1 MIKLKLM
8 NESRRVVNTPKQL
21 EELIMDITSS
31 DLNRQ
36 MQQLIADYKRTG
48 NDHFRVDAEY
58 LRAEFESWW
67 NDDEALF
74 EPPIEL

>member
-1 MIKLKLM
+1 
-8 NESRRVVNTPKQL
+8 
-21 EELIMDITSS
+21 MDITSS

-36 MQQLIADYKRTG
+36 MQQLVADYKRTG

-74 EPPIEL
+74 EPPVDKSL